1 MQLEAASGVIMLLA
15 AVAAVVW
22 ANTGS
27 GESYL
32 SFLHTQTEVAFGS
45 FHLELHLGHLIND
58 GLMAIFFFVVGLE
71 IKREI
76 VTGELKDRRVA
87 ALPVMAALGG
97 MIAPAGI
104 YALLN
109 LGDASAMKG
118 WAVPMATDIAFS
130 LGVLSL
136 LGRRVPIGAKLFLL
150 TLAIADDLGGI
161 MVIAIFFS
169 ENLAISWLGAGLV
182 GLGVVK
188 FASKAGIRSYAFYIP
203 AAFVI
208 WYCFLESGVHATLA
222 GVALGFLTP
231 ARSMYNARQFDE
243 RARKV
248 LDAYPAED
256 STVEEYEHNEHEALL
271 LADVARESVSPLM
284 RAEHRLAKWTAF
296 VIVPVFA
303 LSNAGVRFEGSIT
316 DSLFSSPALGA
327 ALGLVLGKTIGISLF
342 TLAGLKLGLG
352 RLPTGMQIRHLLGVA
367 STAGI
372 GFTVA
377 LFITAL
383 AFTDE
388 AISAHAKAGVFAGS
402 LLSGVIGAA
411 IFLIGDR
418 KSKERLSSLDGS
430 HEAIT
435 AELAPTTR

>member
-27 GESYL
+27 GESYT
-32 SFLHTQTEVAFGS
+32 SFLHTHTAVEFGS
-45 FHLELHLGHLIND
+45 FHLDLHLGHLIND

-97 MIAPAGI
+97 MIVPASI

-109 LGDASAMKG
+109 LGDPGALKG

-136 LGRRVPIGAKLFLL
+136 LGRRVPLGAKLFLL

-161 MVIAIFFS
+161 MVIAVFYS
-169 ENLAISWLGAGLV
+169 EDLALAWLGAGLV

-188 FASKAGIRSYAFYIP
+188 FAGKAGIRSFAFYIP
-203 AAFVI
+203 VAVAV

-231 ARSMYNARQFDE
+231 ARAMYNARQFDE

-248 LDAYPAED
+248 LDSYPAVD
-256 STVEEYEHNEHEALL
+256 DTVEDREHNEHEALL

-284 RAEHRLAKWTAF
+284 RVEHRLAKWTAF
-296 VIVPVFA
+296 AIVPVFA
-303 LSNAGVRFEGSIT
+303 LANAGVRFEGSIL
-316 DSLFSSPALGA
+316 DSLLSRPALGA
-327 ALGLVLGKTIGISLF
+327 ALGLVLGKAIGISIF
-342 TLAGLKLGLG
+342 TLIGLKLGIG
-352 RLPTGMQIRHLLGVA
+352 RLPAGMQLHHLFGVA
-367 STAGI
+367 ATAGI

-383 AFTDE
+383 AFTD
-388 AISAHAKAGVFAGS
+388 ASMAANTKVGVFAGS
-402 LLSGVIGAA
+402 LLSGVIGAT
-411 IFLIGDR
+411 IFFLGGR
-418 KSKERLSSLDGS
+418 TAKAPLSPLDGS
-430 HEAIT
+430 HEALE
-435 AELAPTTR
+435 ADLASSAR